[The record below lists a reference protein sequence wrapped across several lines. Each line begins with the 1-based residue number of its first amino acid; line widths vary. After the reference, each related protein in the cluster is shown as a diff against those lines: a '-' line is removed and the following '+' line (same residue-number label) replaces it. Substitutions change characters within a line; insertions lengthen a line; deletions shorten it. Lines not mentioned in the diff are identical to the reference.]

1 MGLWKGRPMAI
12 PPPEKTRISHNMA
25 LISGVVVVVL
35 LSPLIVAYLIYVAIA
50 LRPKR
55 AIS

>member
-1 MGLWKGRPMAI
+1 MAI
-12 PPPEKTRISHNMA
+12 SPPEKTRISHNMA